1 MIRKKNVGL
10 LYILPWLIGFFVL
23 QLYPFLASI
32 YYSFTDF
39 SILKA
44 PTFVGVENYKKL
56 LFNDDT
62 FRQSVKVTFIYV
74 LIAVP
79 AKLIFALFIAVVLN
93 QKLRFINFFRTVY
106 YLPSILGGSVAV
118 SVLWRFLF
126 ARDGLIN
133 NLISKVGIGY
143 IDWLG
148 NPDIALYTI
157 SILTVWQFGSSMVI
171 FLAGLKQIP
180 SDLYEAAKV
189 DGAGRIRIFF
199 RITLPMLSPMI
210 FFNLIMQMVHAFQEF
225 TSAFV
230 ITSGGPLKSTY
241 LYGLMLYETA
251 FKFSKMGYASAQ
263 SWILFIII
271 MCFTALVIKSSPY
284 WTYYDDGGK

>member
-1 MIRKKNVGL
+1 MIRKKNIGL

-44 PTFVGVENYKKL
+44 PTFVGIENYKKL
-56 LFNDDT
+56 LFDDDT